1 MFRFLLKVGALA
13 GSLGIGYQYVDLSSL
28 ESAMDSIGNLR
39 QVMSGK
45 AEAGKAD
52 TGHEVARGKAE
63 KRGIRNVV
71 WKALGA
77 VQAPE
82 VEIQAKSPA
91 SSFLASVGR
100 YGPYSSTASS

>member
-52 TGHEVARGKAE
+52 AGHEVARDKAE
-63 KRGIRNVV
+63 KS
-71 WKALGA
+71 
-77 VQAPE
+77 AP
-82 VEIQAKSPA
+82 Q
-91 SSFLASVGR
+91 
-100 YGPYSSTASS
+100 TASGTDGLADEKRAFRGNAPADCYSERIIEPSDGSVRCED